1 MLISLRLDPS
11 GTYLQRLLENYLCED
26 LYILPFEEKD
36 NKFVFRSEGIKI
48 SMNYNCKKTG
58 PIISITMHINGI
70 FYKKEKYGGLTLLSA
85 LSCLIGFERTIHKH
99 LRDFSHLMY
108 SEIYIYYVLDAC
120 GKDIPDKYKTDF
132 RVNRYEKML
141 ENLALV
147 DKGEYPDPDA
157 YRGLPIV
164 RMKPQ
169 DKYFLNN

>member
-70 FYKKEKYGGLTLLSA
+70 FYKKEKSRKYFFPS
-85 LSCLIGFERTIHKH
+85 
-99 LRDFSHLMY
+99 RDFFLTFY
-108 SEIYIYYVLDAC
+108 LEI
-120 GKDIPDKYKTDF
+120 F
-132 RVNRYEKML
+132 
-141 ENLALV
+141 
-147 DKGEYPDPDA
+147 
-157 YRGLPIV
+157 
-164 RMKPQ
+164 
-169 DKYFLNN
+169 